1 MEITRRPRKSTTIK
15 SQLHVIDVHVE
26 NNDFRLPFSKRRFKH
41 RRGVRGVAMPNR
53 MILLAASMIVALVI
67 SLTFLRNRLSTTS
80 SNHVEVIGDEVTL
93 PELIKARDLLLI
105 AKEHGI
111 SQLRK
116 IDREKYT
123 VRIMTWRRNEQLI
136 ASIDHLRTCPN
147 IAQIQ
152 VVWCDKA
159 HPPPSVLLQYSA
171 GSVPVVVE
179 HHGINSLN
187 ERFRVLIDTT
197 PTYGILS
204 VDDDVLRPCEAM
216 DAGFYR
222 WTDHP
227 DRIVG
232 YDTRLHII
240 STDRRVD
247 DGQEDGTMRIDTN
260 PLWNY
265 GYLSSSQNMNQYSIT
280 LPRFC
285 FIHRDYLD
293 LYIQYAPKRILETID
308 EKFNCEDIGMSF
320 FVSALTHGNVPLLAD
335 QWACM
340 SMMVK
345 LYSESA
351 ISGRKDHK
359 IIRDSCVDKFG
370 FLLGLKDGYALLE
383 GDKGREN
390 WGYLKAEEV
399 MHGRGSFF
407 GIGADIDQKRKPY
420 QVQENFTSS
429 RKEHV
434 MKILQW
440 VRDAKSLGPKL
451 PFENKKKILIDK
463 MRMVGFLENT
473 PEWELKF
480 GKIKDR

>member
-265 GYLSSSQNMNQYSIT
+265 GYLSSSQ
-280 LPRFC
+280 R
-285 FIHRDYLD
+285 
-293 LYIQYAPKRILETID
+293 
-308 EKFNCEDIGMSF
+308 
-320 FVSALTHGNVPLLAD
+320 
-335 QWACM
+335 
-340 SMMVK
+340 
-345 LYSESA
+345 
-351 ISGRKDHK
+351 
-359 IIRDSCVDKFG
+359 
-370 FLLGLKDGYALLE
+370 
-383 GDKGREN
+383 
-390 WGYLKAEEV
+390 
-399 MHGRGSFF
+399 
-407 GIGADIDQKRKPY
+407 
-420 QVQENFTSS
+420 
-429 RKEHV
+429 
-434 MKILQW
+434 
-440 VRDAKSLGPKL
+440 
-451 PFENKKKILIDK
+451 
-463 MRMVGFLENT
+463 
-473 PEWELKF
+473 
-480 GKIKDR
+480 